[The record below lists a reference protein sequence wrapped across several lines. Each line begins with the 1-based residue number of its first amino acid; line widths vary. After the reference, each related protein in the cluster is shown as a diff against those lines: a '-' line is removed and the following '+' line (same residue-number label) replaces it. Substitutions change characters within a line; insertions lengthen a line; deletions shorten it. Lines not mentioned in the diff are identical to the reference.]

1 MPTQNNVIERFWPEL
16 NSRLNDLIKKA
27 MIDIIE

>member
-1 MPTQNNVIERFWPEL
+1 MSTQNNVTERFWSEL

>member
-1 MPTQNNVIERFWPEL
+1 MSTQNNVTERFWPEL

>member
-1 MPTQNNVIERFWPEL
+1 MSTQNNVIERFWPEL
-16 NSRLNDLIKKA
+16 NSRLNELIKKA

>member
-1 MPTQNNVIERFWPEL
+1 MSTQNNVIERFWPEL